1 MKLEEFTRRAIE
13 EKISAMGDYVKIGYL
28 NNCLKRNLDFDS
40 RRFVLT
46 TLSILYEDRKM
57 FADAGKMINFAAE
70 INTTF
75 NGKIHDYLKSVEL
88 FVKSGNYDEAEL
100 ATKKALASANLS
112 QKNEIKRRCKEMF
125 KTQVK
130 EYLSKDKR
138 KNAVEVYEILLKLDL
153 NESEKL
159 EIREKLLPLYESLG
173 RVREFINLRKS
184 LGK

>member
-1 MKLEEFTRRAIE
+1 MKLGEFTRKDIE
-13 EKISAMGDYVKIGYL
+13 EKISTMGDYVKIGYL
-28 NNCLKRNLDFDS
+28 NNCLKGNLDFDA

-46 TLSILYEDRKM
+46 NLSALYEERKM

-88 FVKSGNYDEAEL
+88 FIKSGSYDDAEL
-100 ATKKALASANLS
+100 AVKKALSSANLS
-112 QKNEIKRRCKEMF
+112 QKNEIKRRCKETY
-125 KTQVK
+125 KSQVQ

-153 NESEKL
+153 DESEKRD
-159 EIREKLLPLYESLG
+159 IREKLLPLYERLG

>member
-1 MKLEEFTRRAIE
+1 MKIEEFTRRAIE
-13 EKISAMGDYVKIGYL
+13 EEISNKGEYVKIGYL
-28 NNCLKRNLDFDS
+28 SNCLKRNLDFDA

-46 TLSILYEDRKM
+46 TLSALYEDKKM

-75 NGKIHDYLKSVEL
+75 NGKIQDYLKSAEL
-88 FVKSGNYDEAEL
+88 FIKSANYDLAEL
-100 ATKKALASANLS
+100 AIKKALTSANLS
-112 QKNEIKRRCKEMF
+112 QKNEIKKRYKEMYNV
-125 KTQVK
+125 QVR

-138 KNAVEVYEILLKLDL
+138 KNAAEAYEMLLKLDL
-153 NESEKL
+153 NESERL
-159 EIREKLLPLYESLG
+159 EVRSKLLPLYESLG